1 MTSLQKLWNYN
12 NWANERL
19 FKTFDHFRETIPTSS
34 IRLLSHIVNTQKS
47 WLTRLL
53 GEHSNVEA
61 WAIHNLEECK
71 QIHTETSVGYKKL
84 LENPAD
90 DLERIIHYK
99 NSLGQSFH
107 NTVHDII
114 LQVMTMAVTT
124 AARLLWICDSAVWSQ
139 RIPII
144 SCSCDKFYCRGFL
157 LVKPVG

>member
-114 LQVMTMAVTT
+114 LQVMTHGGYHRGQIALDM
-124 AARLLWICDSAVWSQ
+124 RQ
-139 RIPII
+139 RGLEPTNTDYIM
-144 SCSCDKFYCRGFL
+144 FL
-157 LVKPVG
+157 R